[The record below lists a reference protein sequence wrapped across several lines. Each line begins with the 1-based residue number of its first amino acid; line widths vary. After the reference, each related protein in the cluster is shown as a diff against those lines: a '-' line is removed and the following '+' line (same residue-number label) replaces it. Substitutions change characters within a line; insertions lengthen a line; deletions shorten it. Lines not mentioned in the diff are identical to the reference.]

1 MFYTQLQ
8 LPKMIKLII
17 KLLRYMYTGNFIKKK
32 NNKNT
37 CICNQLQF
45 KFTFFLSN
53 SPQLSFCRPLLAQI
67 EITFKGNKKIICTK
81 FI

>member
-32 NNKNT
+32 
-37 CICNQLQF
+37 
-45 KFTFFLSN
+45 
-53 SPQLSFCRPLLAQI
+53 
-67 EITFKGNKKIICTK
+67 KK
-81 FI
+81 